1 MALQEDD
8 KQIIRLDDG
17 FDILQ
22 DILKKEEKPKQLS
35 KFEKIQ
41 LFFKERKKLAIALAL
56 LLGFLIIFFIFLLG
70 QFLSQEPTTNTQQ
83 ESKILPPKFSIQRGG
98 DIITNAENLE
108 AWLKKANFLYSSGN
122 KKEAL
127 DLYEKIS
134 SYSEG
139 LSNYN
144 LGVAQ
149 MEEKSYENALQS
161 FQKAIDLGEDRV
173 ISSLNAAVCSLYLN
187 QPLKYKYYLDLAET
201 YLPYSWNLPLY
212 SYLYALTHYYKGNY
226 FEAFSPLTHQSSTY
240 YQEQNNYL
248 LSS

>member
-56 LLGFLIIFFIFLLG
+56 LLGFLIILFIFLLG
-70 QFLSQEPTTNTQQ
+70 QFLSQKPTTNTQQ

-149 MEEKSYENALQS
+149 MEEKSC
-161 FQKAIDLGEDRV
+161 G
-173 ISSLNAAVCSLYLN
+173 
-187 QPLKYKYYLDLAET
+187 P
-201 YLPYSWNLPLY
+201 
-212 SYLYALTHYYKGNY
+212 
-226 FEAFSPLTHQSSTY
+226 
-240 YQEQNNYL
+240 
-248 LSS
+248 